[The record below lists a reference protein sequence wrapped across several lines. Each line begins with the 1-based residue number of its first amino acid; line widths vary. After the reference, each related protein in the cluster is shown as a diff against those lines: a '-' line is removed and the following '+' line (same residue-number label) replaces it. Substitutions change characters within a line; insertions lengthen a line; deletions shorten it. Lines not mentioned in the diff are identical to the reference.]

1 MNTLNKGNI
10 DKTHFVWFKSF
21 DDANCEVT
29 NTKKCIDE
37 NFWKDL
43 KCLKFEKM
51 LTWLTDMRMLRSS
64 QKKKQKA
71 YLWQKTCEH
80 HFSHKNIYGMKYL
93 LIELVV
99 HMLKI
104 IV

>member
-10 DKTHFVWFKSF
+10 DKTHF

-51 LTWLTDMRMLRSS
+51 LT
-64 QKKKQKA
+64 
-71 YLWQKTCEH
+71 
-80 HFSHKNIYGMKYL
+80 
-93 LIELVV
+93 
-99 HMLKI
+99 
-104 IV
+104 